1 MPHAA
6 NPGFSMSSSGNAME
20 RMVAALQGGQGR
32 GLPPVERWNPD
43 FCGQIDM
50 RIASDGTWFYMGT
63 PIGRPAL
70 VKLFSSV
77 LRRDGDD
84 YVLVTPVEKLG
95 IVVEDAPFQAVEM
108 AVEGDGNERS
118 IAFRTQ
124 VDDLVAAGPEH
135 AIRFEREAGD
145 GLKPYVH
152 VRRGLWA
159 RVTRALT
166 YDLLA
171 LGEVRDVDGVAMF
184 GVAAAGAFYPA
195 VPASDIEGET
205 ERA

>member
-1 MPHAA
+1 
-6 NPGFSMSSSGNAME
+6 MSDTGNAME

-32 GLPPVERWNPD
+32 GLPPVERWNPA
-43 FCGQIDM
+43 FCGDIDM
-50 RIASDGTWFYMGT
+50 RIAADGTWFYLGT

-77 LRRDGDD
+77 LRCDGDD

-108 AVEGDGNERS
+108 AVEGEGDARS
-118 IAFRTQ
+118 IAFRTH
-124 VDDLVAAGPEH
+124 VDDVVAVGPEH
-135 AIRFEREAGD
+135 AIRFEREADD

-159 RVTRALT
+159 RVTRSLT

-171 LGEVRDVDGVAMF
+171 LGEVRDVDGVPMF
-184 GVAAAGAFYPA
+184 GVPVAGEFYPA
-195 VPASDIEGET
+195 APASEIEGL
-205 ERA
+205 

>member
-1 MPHAA
+1 
-6 NPGFSMSSSGNAME
+6 
-20 RMVAALQGGQGR
+20 
-32 GLPPVERWNPD
+32 
-43 FCGQIDM
+43 M
-50 RIASDGTWFYMGT
+50 RIAADGTWFYLGT

-84 YVLVTPVEKLG
+84 YVLVTPVEKVG
-95 IVVEDAPFQAVEM
+95 ITVEDAPFQAVEM
-108 AVEGDGNERS
+108 AVEGEGDART

-124 VDDLVAAGPEH
+124 VDDLVSVGPEH
-135 AIRFEREAGD
+135 PIRFERAAKD

-152 VRRGLWA
+152 VRRELWA

-171 LGEVRDVDGVAMF
+171 LGEVREVDGVAMF
-184 GVAAAGAFYPA
+184 GVAVAGGFHPA
-195 VPASDIEGET
+195 VPASEIEGGEF
-205 ERA
+205 A

>member
-1 MPHAA
+1 MSD
-6 NPGFSMSSSGNAME
+6 PGHSIA
-20 RMVAALQGGQGR
+20 RLVAALQGGKR

-43 FCGQIDM
+43 FCGDIDM
-50 RIASDGTWFYMGT
+50 RIAADGTWFYMGT

-108 AVEGDGNERS
+108 AVEGEGDARS
-118 IAFRTQ
+118 IAFRTH
-124 VDDLVAAGPEH
+124 VDDLVTVGPEH
-135 AIRFEREAGD
+135 AIRFEREAKG

-159 RVTRALT
+159 RVTRALS

-171 LGEVRDVDGVAMF
+171 LGEVRDVEGIPMF
-184 GVAAAGAFYPA
+184 GVAAAGIFHPA
-195 VPASDIEGET
+195 VPASEIEGEI
-205 ERA
+205 EGS

>member
-6 NPGFSMSSSGNAME
+6 QAGFPMSGEGGALE
-20 RMVAALQGGQGR
+20 RLLAALKGGEKR

-43 FCGQIDM
+43 FCGDIDI
-50 RIASDGTWFYMGT
+50 RIAADGTWFYLGT

-77 LRRDGDD
+77 LRRDGED

-95 IVVEDAPFQAVEM
+95 ITVEDAPFQAVEM
-108 AVEGDGNERS
+108 AVDGEGEARA

-124 VDDLVAAGPEH
+124 VDDLVEVGPEH
-135 AIRFEREAGD
+135 PIRFEREAAGD

-152 VRRGLWA
+152 VRRNLWA
-159 RVTRALT
+159 RLTRALT

-171 LGEVRDVDGVAMF
+171 LGEVREAGGAPHF
-184 GVAAAGAFYPA
+184 GVAVAGTFYPA
-195 VPASDIEGET
+195 VPASEID
-205 ERA
+205 AA

>member
-1 MPHAA
+1 MPHAVPA
-6 NPGFSMSSSGNAME
+6 GFSMNNASSAMT
-20 RMVAALQGGQGR
+20 RLMSALGDGKAR
-32 GLPPVERWNPD
+32 GLPPVERWNPP
-43 FCGQIDM
+43 FCGDIDM
-50 RIASDGTWFYMGT
+50 RIAADGTWFYLGT

-84 YVLVTPVEKLG
+84 YFLVTPVEKVG

-108 AVEGDGNERS
+108 EVAGEGDARS

-124 VDDLVAAGPEH
+124 VDDLVSVGADNP
-135 AIRFEREAGD
+135 IRFERAAKD
-145 GLKPYVH
+145 GLKPYIH

-171 LGEVRDVDGVAMF
+171 LGEVREVEGIAMF
-184 GVAAAGAFYPA
+184 GIAVAGGFHPA
-195 VPASDIEGET
+195 VPASEIGDGEF
-205 ERA
+205 A

>member
-6 NPGFSMSSSGNAME
+6 PVGFSMSEAGHSMD
-20 RMVAALQGGQGR
+20 RLVASLQGGTPR

-43 FCGQIDM
+43 FCGNIDM
-50 RIASDGTWFYMGT
+50 RIAADGTWFYLGT

-108 AVEGDGNERS
+108 AVEGEGDARA
-118 IAFRTQ
+118 ITFRTQ
-124 VDDLVAAGPEH
+124 VDDLVQVGPDH
-135 AIRFEREAGD
+135 AIRFEREASD

-152 VRRGLWA
+152 VRRHLWA
-159 RVTRALT
+159 RLTRALS

-171 LGEVRDVDGVAMF
+171 LGEVRTVAGVPMF
-184 GVAAAGAFYPA
+184 GVAAAGNFYPA
-195 VPASDIEGET
+195 VPASEIDGL
-205 ERA
+205 

>member
-6 NPGFSMSSSGNAME
+6 QAGFSMTETGNAME
-20 RMVAALQGGQGR
+20 RLVAALRGGETR

-43 FCGQIDM
+43 FCGDIDM
-50 RIASDGTWFYMGT
+50 RIAADGTWFYLGT

-108 AVEGDGNERS
+108 AVEGEGETRS
-118 IAFRTQ
+118 VAFRTH
-124 VDDLVAAGPEH
+124 VDDLVEVGPDH

-171 LGEVRDVDGVAMF
+171 LGEVRDVEGIPMF
-184 GVAAAGAFYPA
+184 GVAAGGHFYPA
-195 VPASDIEGET
+195 VPASEIEGL
-205 ERA
+205 

>member
-1 MPHAA
+1 
-6 NPGFSMSSSGNAME
+6 MSDSGNAME
-20 RMVAALQGGQGR
+20 RMVAALRGGQGR

-43 FCGQIDM
+43 FCGDIDI
-50 RIASDGTWFYMGT
+50 RIAADGTWFYLGT

-108 AVEGDGNERS
+108 VVEGEGDGRA
-118 IAFRTQ
+118 IAFRTH
-124 VDDLVAAGPEH
+124 VDDLVEVGPEH
-135 AIRFEREAGD
+135 AIRFERQAHD

-184 GVAAAGAFYPA
+184 GIAVAGGFYPA
-195 VPASDIEGET
+195 VPASEIEGET
-205 ERA
+205 EGKIERS

>member
-1 MPHAA
+1 
-6 NPGFSMSSSGNAME
+6 MSDTGGAME
-20 RMVAALQGGQGR
+20 RLMAALQAGDTR
-32 GLPPVERWNPD
+32 GIPPVERWNPD
-43 FCGQIDM
+43 FCGHIDM
-50 RIASDGTWFYMGT
+50 KIAADGTWLYRGT

-77 LRRDGDD
+77 LRKDGED

-95 IVVEDAPFQAVEM
+95 ITVEDAPFQAVEM
-108 AVEGDGNERS
+108 AVEGEGEGRS

-124 VDDLVAAGPEH
+124 VDDLVQVGPEH
-135 AIRFEREAGD
+135 PIRFEREAKGD

-159 RVTRALT
+159 RLTRALT

-171 LGEVRDVDGVAMF
+171 LGDVRQVDGVAQF
-184 GVAAAGAFYPA
+184 GVAAGGLFHPA
-195 VPASDIEGET
+195 VPASEIDGL
-205 ERA
+205 

>member
-1 MPHAA
+1 MPQAA
-6 NPGFSMSSSGNAME
+6 QPGFSMSGAGSAMD
-20 RMVAALQGGQGR
+20 RLLAALGGQGR
-32 GLPPVERWNPD
+32 GLPPVERWNPP
-43 FCGQIDM
+43 FCGDIDM
-50 RIASDGTWFYMGT
+50 RIAADGTWFYLGT

-95 IVVEDAPFQAVEM
+95 ITVEDAPFQAVEM
-108 AVEGDGNERS
+108 AVDGEGAERM

-124 VDDLVAAGPEH
+124 VDDVVSAGPEH
-135 AIRFEREAGD
+135 PIRFERAARD
-145 GLKPYVH
+145 GLKPYIH
-152 VRRGLWA
+152 VRGGLRA
-159 RVTRALT
+159 RLTRALT

-184 GVAAAGAFYPA
+184 GVAVAGHFFPA
-195 VPASDIEGET
+195 MPADEIGDGDF
-205 ERA
+205 A